1 MEVQKVWVLRKVE
14 DKLKA
19 ENLRLVDLNV
29 SDRLLKSGRKE

>member
-1 MEVQKVWVLRKVE
+1 MEVQEVWVLRKVE